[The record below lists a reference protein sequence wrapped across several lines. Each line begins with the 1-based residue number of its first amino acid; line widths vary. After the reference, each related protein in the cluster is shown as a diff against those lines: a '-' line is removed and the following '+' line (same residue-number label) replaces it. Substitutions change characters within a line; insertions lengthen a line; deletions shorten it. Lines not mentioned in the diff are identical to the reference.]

1 MPTDS
6 GRCTRRITPRRGR
19 ALAPLLGGDH
29 DDGRQS
35 DAGEGVLKN
44 AMIR

>member
-6 GRCTRRITPRRGR
+6 GRCTRRITPRRDG

-29 DDGRQS
+29 EDGRQP
-35 DAGEGVLKN
+35 DTEEGEQKN